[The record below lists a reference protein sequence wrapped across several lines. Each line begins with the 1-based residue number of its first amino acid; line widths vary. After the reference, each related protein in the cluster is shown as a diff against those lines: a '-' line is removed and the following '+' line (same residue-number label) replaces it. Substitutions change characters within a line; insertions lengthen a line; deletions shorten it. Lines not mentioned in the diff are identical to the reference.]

1 MGWRGSQN
9 LSLRNFLVFR
19 NLQQFILH
27 NFTRGPDT
35 LAALITNRH
44 EFTKLLEGLGMVL
57 AYRLPY
63 FFITDTVTQTN
74 VHDDSRSVYAQ
85 SVNENSYDY
94 NETGVEFSDAEWAS
108 FEDMNVF
115 KLLFLIKQKR
125 APKRPFQ
132 FCSN

>member
-27 NFTRGPDT
+27 NFTRGTDT

-63 FFITDTVTQTN
+63 FLSLIPLHKQTYMMTP
-74 VHDDSRSVYAQ
+74 V
-85 SVNENSYDY
+85 
-94 NETGVEFSDAEWAS
+94 
-108 FEDMNVF
+108 
-115 KLLFLIKQKR
+115 
-125 APKRPFQ
+125 Q
-132 FCSN
+132 FMHRV